1 MSRTNLTS
9 VLALVA
15 SLVAGGQLMA
25 EEEPEGLFCATFDVN
40 PDCSDYVCTN
50 ANCPGYTVYGTQC
63 SGNHVTCE
71 GTKN

>member
-1 MSRTNLTS
+1 
-9 VLALVA
+9 
-15 SLVAGGQLMA
+15 MA